1 MVKSASTRPPARVI
15 PKVTTK
21 DRRKPSDEA
30 AEYNPP
36 LGDARA
42 KAAKDY
48 LVQAGIP
55 GDQLSIISYGKD
67 RPVCQE
73 HDEAC
78 WQKNRRIHIVAMTA
92 SR

>member
-1 MVKSASTRPPARVI
+1 MSVQLGGASPFSRGDPLNRGATARQ
-15 PKVTTK
+15 
-21 DRRKPSDEA
+21 RRLDVQHGRFDLRVA
-30 AEYNPP
+30 
-36 LGDARA
+36 G
-42 KAAKDY
+42 
-48 LVQAGIP
+48 LVIP

-73 HDEAC
+73 HDETC